1 MRRLF
6 RLAYG
11 LVALAAV
18 SSCMAY
24 DAAVPESMGLIHGTV
39 TDMEGNP
46 LNHIKVVLNYGEEMG
61 QMTVYTSLKGEFIA
75 DIEPSATTLTIT
87 LEDIDGEENG
97 GLFESLTDQ
106 ITLMEEDLLNNE
118 GFMNLEYR
126 LTRATASESSPQS

>member
-11 LVALAAV
+11 LIALAAV

-24 DAAVPESMGLIHGTV
+24 DAAVPESIGLIHGTV

-75 DIEPSATTLTIT
+75 DIESSATALTIT

-106 ITLMEEDLLNNE
+106 ITLMEEDFLNNE